1 MAGMFHM
8 SGKTLPK
15 NREGKTDWNWASYFA
30 LKKQKLQEQFNETS
44 QVNANL
50 DQASREIFRGVGIFV
65 NGYTNPTAI
74 ELKSLMHR
82 HGGTFFDYPNEDIT
96 HIIASQLARSK
107 ALALRNKLV
116 VKPEWI
122 MDCIKEK
129 RILSTDKYLVIRL
142 DKNQHKLTFLPRNS
156 PSVKIDPKTPRSALK
171 RKSSHFTLQK
181 IEAPKI
187 LEPSLSKKINV
198 PNQREY
204 KCFKQKIAEFELP
217 NHVNKSQSRD
227 DLELDK
233 VKHILSDWIFWT
245 TRHTNAI
252 DQEDLEIFTGYMF
265 YLLNH
270 RRQLEKL
277 SLILKVLKRLI
288 QTNGSSEWIEIYKDL
303 CGAIQTDFYVEFDS
317 TIKLD

>member
-1 MAGMFHM
+1 M
-8 SGKTLPK
+8 
-15 NREGKTDWNWASYFA
+15 
-30 LKKQKLQEQFNETS
+30 
-44 QVNANL
+44 
-50 DQASREIFRGVGIFV
+50 
-65 NGYTNPTAI
+65 
-74 ELKSLMHR
+74 
-82 HGGTFFDYPNEDIT
+82 
-96 HIIASQLARSK
+96 
-107 ALALRNKLV
+107 
-116 VKPEWI
+116 
-122 MDCIKEK
+122 
-129 RILSTDKYLVIRL
+129 
-142 DKNQHKLTFLPRNS
+142 
-156 PSVKIDPKTPRSALK
+156 
-171 RKSSHFTLQK
+171 
-181 IEAPKI
+181 
-187 LEPSLSKKINV
+187 